1 MRLLSRSFWT
11 SYSSQRQLKMKKI
24 MFVLLLSIIGFSS
37 QAQEKKSKNA
47 KKDIEVRGNCEMC
60 KKRIE
65 KAAFAVPGVKSA
77 EWHQDDQTLH
87 VIVNEEK
94 ADALKIQ
101 QAVAKAG
108 HDTKDVRATD
118 EDYAKLH
125 TCCSYERN

>member
-1 MRLLSRSFWT
+1 
-11 SYSSQRQLKMKKI
+11 MKKI
-24 MFVLLLSIIGFSS
+24 MVVLFVSLIGFAS
-37 QAQEKKSKNA
+37 QAQDKKSKSA

-65 KAAFAVPGVKSA
+65 KAAFGVAGVKSA

-94 ADALKIQ
+94 TDELKIQ
-101 QAVAKAG
+101 QAVARVG

-125 TCCSYERN
+125 TCCAYDRK

>member
-1 MRLLSRSFWT
+1 M
-11 SYSSQRQLKMKKI
+11 I
-24 MFVLLLSIIGFSS
+24 VLFISLIGFAS

-47 KKDIEVRGNCEMC
+47 KKDIEVKGNCEMC

-65 KAAFAVPGVKSA
+65 KAAFSVAGVKSA
-77 EWHQDDQTLH
+77 TWNPDDKTLH

-94 ADALKIQ
+94 ADALQIQ
-101 QAVAKAG
+101 QAIAKVG

>member
-1 MRLLSRSFWT
+1 
-11 SYSSQRQLKMKKI
+11 MKKI
-24 MFVLLLSIIGFSS
+24 MFVLFVSLIGFSS

-47 KKDIEVRGNCEMC
+47 KKDIEVKGNCEMC

-65 KAAFAVPGVKSA
+65 KAAFTVPGVKSA

-87 VIVNEEK
+87 LIVNEQK
-94 ADALKIQ
+94 TDALKIQ
-101 QAVAKAG
+101 QAIAKVG
-108 HDTKDVRATD
+108 HDTKEVRATD

>member
-1 MRLLSRSFWT
+1 MRLLSRFFGT
-11 SYSSQRQLKMKKI
+11 SYSSQSQLKMKKI
-24 MFVLLLSIIGFSS
+24 MFVLLLSVIGFSS

-47 KKDIEVRGNCEMC
+47 KKDIEVKGNCEMC

-87 VIVNEEK
+87 VIVNEQK
-94 ADALKIQ
+94 TDALTIQ
-101 QAVAKAG
+101 KAIAKVG
-108 HDTKDVRATD
+108 HDTKEVKATD

>member
-1 MRLLSRSFWT
+1 MRLYSRFFGI
-11 SYSSQRQLKMKKI
+11 SYSSQSQLNMKKI

-47 KKDIEVRGNCEMC
+47 KKDIEVKGNCEMC

-87 VIVNEEK
+87 VIVNEQK
-94 ADALKIQ
+94 TDALTIQ
-101 QAVAKAG
+101 KAIAKVG
-108 HDTKDVRATD
+108 HDTKEVKATD

>member
-1 MRLLSRSFWT
+1 
-11 SYSSQRQLKMKKI
+11 MKKI

-65 KAAFAVPGVKSA
+65 KTAYSIPGVKSA

-87 VIVNEEK
+87 LIINEQK
-94 ADALKIQ
+94 TDALKIQ
-101 QAVAKAG
+101 KAIAKVG

-125 TCCSYERN
+125 TCCSYDRN